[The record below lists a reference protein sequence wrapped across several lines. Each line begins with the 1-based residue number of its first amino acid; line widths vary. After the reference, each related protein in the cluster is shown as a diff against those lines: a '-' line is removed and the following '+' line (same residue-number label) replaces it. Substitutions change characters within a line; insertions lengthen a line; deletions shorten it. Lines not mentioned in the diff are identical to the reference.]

1 MNNDKKKN
9 ILGLLNGLLNG
20 NQTALTI
27 QSIAKFKQNYRIT
40 KFQKEVLT
48 KILQCKS
55 GKVPL
60 MFMKWK
66 SLPYQGAKKAKAK
79 ATKF

>member
-1 MNNDKKKN
+1 M
-9 ILGLLNGLLNG
+9 
-20 NQTALTI
+20 
-27 QSIAKFKQNYRIT
+27 
-40 KFQKEVLT
+40 

-66 SLPYQGAKKAKAK
+66 SLPYQGAKKAKSK
-79 ATKF
+79 ATKFESSLSRMHFKRIK

>member
-1 MNNDKKKN
+1 M
-9 ILGLLNGLLNG
+9 
-20 NQTALTI
+20 
-27 QSIAKFKQNYRIT
+27 
-40 KFQKEVLT
+40 

-66 SLPYQGAKKAKAK
+66 SLPYQGAKKAKVK